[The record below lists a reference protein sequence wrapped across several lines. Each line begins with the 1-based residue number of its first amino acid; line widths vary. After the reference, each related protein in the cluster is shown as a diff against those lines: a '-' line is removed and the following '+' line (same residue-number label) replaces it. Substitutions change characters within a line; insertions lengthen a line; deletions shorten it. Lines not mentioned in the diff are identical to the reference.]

1 MRNLKMETNMLSSNY
16 TNEGDRMKI
25 ILSER
30 AKELEQTERIL
41 YTKENEAKEL
51 FAEMWL
57 NTDFKKELNME
68 KNPTEKDKTSY
79 IRSHPDYKKVKD
91 EIAKYK
97 ARKNYQERMFDICFA
112 MKYSNNNDK

>member
-1 MRNLKMETNMLSSNY
+1 
-16 TNEGDRMKI
+16 MKI

-30 AKELEQTERIL
+30 AKELEQVERTL
-41 YTKENEAKEL
+41 YRKENEAKEL

-79 IRSHPDYKKVKD
+79 IRAHPDYKKVQD

-97 ARKNYQERMFDICFA
+97 AQKNYQERMFDICFA
-112 MKYSNNNDK
+112 MKYNIDNR